1 MINIIGMYFLKNLI
15 NLTYK
20 YWIKINK
27 FNNLK
32 QIN

>member
-1 MINIIGMYFLKNLI
+1 MHFLKNLI

-20 YWIKINK
+20 YWIQKYK

-32 QIN
+32 QINLEI